1 MKTLVVSSTSDALTA
16 KATTVETTSWS
27 DVALETAKHLTIS
40 GRLQLEADGV
50 IGVPREVQITGE
62 TIDSAEKALLPPDDD
77 HQQSSGTTTSKLIHF
92 QRHGQ
97 GFHNVICEMWR
108 ELGKPVNLSSHDPTL
123 NPMKRLEVKDSPLTE
138 VGRQQCLTRNEQAS
152 FLNPEIVVVSPL
164 LRTLQTAEL
173 SWGAHRERVPWVAHE
188 GCREDLGVLVCNQRQ
203 TTSQIQLVYPDVDFS
218 LLDSEEDTLFMA
230 DRHET
235 ALEKADRVYEF
246 LLYLRSLSQRE
257 IAVVT
262 HSAWLFNMCNAV
274 MEIPDDN
281 LSSWFLT
288 SEIRSMRVSFADR
301 SKHENGASEE

>member
-1 MKTLVVSSTSDALTA
+1 M
-16 KATTVETTSWS
+16 
-27 DVALETAKHLTIS
+27 
-40 GRLQLEADGV
+40 GMQRG
-50 IGVPREVQITGE
+50 VQITAE
-62 TIDSAEKALLPPDDD
+62 AVDSAERALVPCDE
-77 HQQSSGTTTSKLIHF
+77 SSGTTTTKLIHF

-108 ELGKPVNLSSHDPTL
+108 ELGKPVDLSSQDPTL

-138 VGRQQCLTRNEQAS
+138 VGRLQCLARYEHAS
-152 FLNPEIVVVSPL
+152 LLNPQIVIVSPL

-173 SWGAHRERVPWVAHE
+173 SWSAHRDRVPWIAHE

-203 TTSQIQLVYPDVDFS
+203 KTSQIQIVYPDVDFS
-218 LLDSEEDTLFMA
+218 PLPHEEDTLFMP

-235 ALEKADRVYEF
+235 SLEKADRVYDF
-246 LLYLRSLSQRE
+246 LLYLRSLPQRE

-262 HSAWLFNMCNAV
+262 HSAWLFHMCNAV

-288 SEIRSMRVSFADR
+288 SEIRTMRVTFVDR
-301 SKHENGASEE
+301 HNDTTRN